1 MQTAG
6 LLAISLDESG
16 NWNASGKQVAEFE
29 NNVGFAGLG
38 SVESLRFFLQRLSMV
53 SFRAHLSSA

>member
-38 SVESLRFFLQRLSMV
+38 SVESLRFFLERLSMV
-53 SFRAHLSSA
+53 SFRAHLPLA